1 MPTQIKCY
9 FFSPKITLM
18 RILTSLFLFSFL
30 LLSFTTKAQVS
41 IGIKAGPD
49 FARFVNA
56 VQGSNGGSDISLLK
70 SGTVTGLYG
79 SVFVDIPLDS
89 STKMF
94 YLRPGVEYIGT
105 GGNMNPTGDYYNPN
119 GFQPST
125 KYTLHYVD
133 VPVEFV
139 FSPRFDWGGP
149 WIGLG
154 LYGGALVNGTIK
166 TQGSSSEPV
175 MIGQKSNDNFA
186 PYDFGYTFTIGLA
199 TKVGFLFGIDYQHG
213 FSRIVPDATQQSQLP
228 RLNTRNSVWG
238 FHLGWVFKL

>member
-1 MPTQIKCY
+1 
-9 FFSPKITLM
+9 M
-18 RILTSLFLFSFL
+18 RILSSVLSGFLL
-30 LLSFTTKAQVS
+30 LLSFTTHAQVS

-56 VQGSNGGSDISLLK
+56 VQGNDGSGGITTLK
-70 SGTVTGLYG
+70 SGTVTGYYG
-79 SVFVDIPLDS
+79 SLFVDIPLDS
-89 STKMF
+89 GKNF
-94 YLRPGVEYIGT
+94 YLRPGVEYVGA
-105 GGNMNPTGDYYNPN
+105 GGSTDPTGNYYNGN

-139 FSPRFDWGGP
+139 YSPGFDWGRP

-154 LYGGALVNGTIK
+154 LYTGALVNGTIK
-166 TQGSSSEPV
+166 SQDSSSKSV
-175 MIGQKSNDNFA
+175 LIGSKPTDNFQRV
-186 PYDFGYTFTIGLA
+186 DFGYAFTIGLA

-213 FSRIVPDATQQSQLP
+213 LLRIVPNGNEQTQQA

-238 FHLGWVFKL
+238 LHLGWIFKL